1 MSLETRKYS
10 SKLDGELRTMSFS
23 ASMVRLQNVYK
34 VYKTGEAE
42 IVALKDVS
50 FNVDRGEYVTILGP
64 SGSGKSTMLNI
75 IGGLDRPTKGA
86 VYVDGEDLQRLR
98 DSKLARFR
106 AEKVGFVFQFF
117 NLIPTFTAFENIM
130 VPAEILGLKR
140 EESKERAEMLIRKV
154 RLEERKNHFPH
165 QLSGGEQQRVAIA
178 RALINNPV
186 LLLCDEPTGNLD
198 SKSGAEIVSLLR
210 EINEEQGATLVVVTH
225 DQRIAQ
231 EADRVVELVDGQIFE
246 E

>member
-1 MSLETRKYS
+1 
-10 SKLDGELRTMSFS
+10 MSFS

-140 EESKERAEMLIRKV
+140 EESKERAKMLIRKV

>member
-1 MSLETRKYS
+1 MDRSN
-10 SKLDGELRTMSFS
+10 
-23 ASMVRLQNVYK
+23 SMVTLQNVYK
-34 VYKTGEAE
+34 VYKIGEAE
-42 IVALKDVS
+42 IVALKNVS
-50 FNVDRGEYVTILGP
+50 FKVDCGEYVTILGP
-64 SGSGKSTMLNI
+64 SGSGKSTLLNI
-75 IGGLDRPTKGA
+75 IGGLDRPTKGV
-86 VYVDGEDLQRLR
+86 VYIDGKDLKSLK
-98 DSKLARFR
+98 DSKMARFR

-140 EESKERAEMLIRKV
+140 EERKERAETLIRKV

-178 RALINNPV
+178 RALINKPA

-198 SKSGAEIVSLLR
+198 TKSGAEIISLLR
-210 EINEEQGATLVVVTH
+210 EINDEHTTLIVVTH

-231 EADRVVELVDGQIFE
+231 ESNRVIELVDGQIFE

>member
-140 EESKERAEMLIRKV
+140 EESKERAKMLIRKV

>member
-1 MSLETRKYS
+1 
-10 SKLDGELRTMSFS
+10 
-23 ASMVRLQNVYK
+23 MVTLQNVYK
-34 VYKTGEAE
+34 VYKIGEAE
-42 IVALKDVS
+42 IVALKNVS
-50 FNVDRGEYVTILGP
+50 FKVDCGEYVTILGP
-64 SGSGKSTMLNI
+64 SGSGKSTLLNI
-75 IGGLDRPTKGA
+75 IGGLDRPTKGV
-86 VYVDGEDLQRLR
+86 VYIDGKDLKSLK
-98 DSKLARFR
+98 DSKMARFR

-140 EESKERAEMLIRKV
+140 EERKERAETLIRKV

-178 RALINNPV
+178 RALINKPA

-198 SKSGAEIVSLLR
+198 TKSGAEIISLLR
-210 EINEEQGATLVVVTH
+210 EINDEHTTLIVVTH

-231 EADRVVELVDGQIFE
+231 ESNRVIELVDGQIFE

>member
-1 MSLETRKYS
+1 
-10 SKLDGELRTMSFS
+10 
-23 ASMVRLQNVYK
+23 MVRLQNVYK

-140 EESKERAEMLIRKV
+140 EESKERAKMLIRKV